1 MSIVPLVKVTLYGPS
16 AEKDT
21 VLDGLQRLGCVHL
34 NDLGAT
40 GGEAVGSAVSSDAR
54 AALQFLEDSPVQRRA
69 VSQAADFDLASV
81 VKEAL
86 ETRERSHALSEE
98 HDQLRKRI
106 ADAKPW
112 GDFDLPAWAREGP
125 LRFWFYVVP
134 HYQMAKLQAL
144 DRPWQVVARDHRF
157 DYVVIVADEPPA
169 ELPLQPVALDPR
181 PLAALRAGLEDVERE
196 LEDLDYR
203 RIGLTLYR
211 GMLGE
216 ALDEADDRAAR
227 ARAASAA
234 IERDE
239 VFAVQGWAPRARAA
253 ALRQFAAD
261 HQLAVTIEAPGAG
274 DTPPT
279 LLDNPPVLRGGEGLV
294 EFYKTPGYST
304 WDPSKTVFLGFT
316 LFFAM
321 IFSDAGYGL
330 VLGILLLVL
339 WKRLSGPARGLLGA
353 LAIASIV
360 YGMLVGAYFGW
371 IPPAGSWLA
380 AVHVLD
386 AEDQT
391 LMMLISIAI
400 GVLHVGGANL
410 VAAWQRRNSLTALS
424 SIGWACMIFGG
435 FCAGVGKS
443 YPSLAPLFTAGVG
456 GLSLGALLVLLFS
469 SEHAFRLTPK
479 LLLSRLLD
487 GLKDLTEL
495 SKAFGDVLSYL
506 RLFALG
512 LAAIKLAEVF
522 NHLAGGVFSSGG
534 IGVLFG
540 LLILLVGHTI
550 NFAMGIMSGVVHG
563 LRLNVI
569 EFFNWSLREEGD
581 QFRAFAKSAQ
591 R

>member
-1 MSIVPLVKVTLYGPS
+1 MSIVPLIKVTLYGPA
-16 AEKDT
+16 AEKDA

-34 NDLGAT
+34 NDLRRD
-40 GGEAVGSAVSSDAR
+40 GGEAVGGTVASDAR
-54 AALQFLEDSPVQRRA
+54 AALQYLDDSPVQRRA
-69 VSQAADFDLASV
+69 VSHAAEFDFAAV
-81 VKEAL
+81 VKQAL
-86 ETRERSHALSEE
+86 EIRDRSRASNEE
-98 HDQLRKRI
+98 HDQIRKRI
-106 ADAKPW
+106 AEAEPW
-112 GDFDLPAWAREGP
+112 GDFELPAWAQDGP
-125 LRFWFYVVP
+125 LRFWFYAVP
-134 HYQMAKLQAL
+134 HHKMVQVQAL
-144 DRPWQVVARDHRF
+144 ELPWTIVARDHRF
-157 DYVVIVADEPPA
+157 AYLVVVAGEEPA
-169 ELPLQPVALDPR
+169 GLPVSPVALDPR
-181 PLAALRAGLEDVERE
+181 PLSVLRARLQQLERE
-196 LEDLDYR
+196 LEELDYR

-211 GMLGE
+211 QLLND

-227 ARAASAA
+227 ARAALAA

-239 VFAVQGWAPRARAA
+239 LFAVQGWAPVARTA

-261 HQLAVTIEAPGAG
+261 HHVAVTIEAPAPG

-294 EFYKTPGYST
+294 QFYKTPGYST
-304 WDPSKTVFLGFT
+304 WDPSKAVFLGFVI
-316 LFFAM
+316 FFAM

-330 VLGILLLVL
+330 VLGIILLMM

-371 IPPAGSWLA
+371 IPPAGSWLS
-380 AVHVLD
+380 AVHVLH

-391 LMMLISIAI
+391 LLMLISIAI
-400 GVLHVGGANL
+400 GVVHIGGANL
-410 VAAWQRRNSLTALS
+410 VAAWQRRHSLMVLS

-435 FCAGVGKS
+435 FCAGIGKS
-443 YPSLAPLFTAGVG
+443 YPSVALLFTAGLW
-456 GLSLGALLVLLFS
+456 GLGLGALLVLLFS
-469 SEHAFRLTPK
+469 SEHAFSVTPK
-479 LLLSRLLD
+479 LLLSRLVD

-522 NHLAGGVFSSGG
+522 NHLASGVFSSGG
-534 IGVLFG
+534 IGILFG

-569 EFFNWSLREEGD
+569 EFFNWSLRDEGE